1 MNNINENN
9 KILNISFNQDNS
21 RFSVSTEKGFKI
33 YETYPLQR
41 EYENNIGSGLKFTE
55 MYYNS
60 NILVLVSGGEN
71 PKFSEKKIIIWD
83 DSLNKIIG
91 KKNFFKKIKNVK
103 IKGEKIYIICEN
115 NIYIFNIKTLENI
128 EIIETSENNKGLF
141 SINSLENFDVIAFLA
156 YIKNIDENN
165 KNIKNVYIKI
175 KNYEKSFELN
185 IDTKEETVS
194 YICLNNMGNLL
205 AVANEKGNEI
215 KIYSCLSGDLLRC
228 LYRGME
234 KAEINYICFDKSSSY
249 LAVTSDRGTIHI
261 WSMRGIFQQLIDI
274 NKINGYD
281 FFIDNNDKNDEDK
294 IKNEI
299 KDNNELP
306 KNKALLFSNYEK
318 SFARIKLQTNKSIC
332 AFHENNIIIAITYEG
347 KYYQAKLDTKIGGHC
362 QIIGDIDLKI

>member
-1 MNNINENN
+1 MKNINENN

-33 YETYPLQR
+33 YDTYPLQR
-41 EYENNIGSGLKFTE
+41 EYDNNIGSGLKFTE

-60 NILVLVSGGEN
+60 NILILVSGGEN

-83 DSLNKIIG
+83 DSLNKVIG
-91 KKNFFKKIKNVK
+91 EINFFKKIKNVK
-103 IKGEKIYIICEN
+103 IKGEKIYIVCEN

-128 EIIETSENNKGLF
+128 EIIETSENYKGLF
-141 SINSLENFDVIAFLA
+141 SINSQENIDVIAYLAFL
-156 YIKNIDENN
+156 KNVDEND
-165 KNIKNVYIKI
+165 KNMKNVYIKI
-175 KNYEKSFELN
+175 KDYEKSFELN
-185 IDTKEETVS
+185 IDTKEETIS

-215 KIYSCLSGDLLRC
+215 KIYSCLCGDSLRC

-234 KAEINYICFDKSSSY
+234 KAEINYICFDKNSNY

-274 NKINGYD
+274 NKKSNEC
-281 FFIDNNDKNDEDK
+281 FIDNFEKSDEDK
-294 IKNEI
+294 IKNEN
-299 KDNNELP
+299 KYNNELP
-306 KNKALLFSNYEK
+306 KNKTSLFSKNEK

-332 AFHENNIIIAITYEG
+332 SFQDNNIIIAITYEG
-347 KYYQAKLDTKIGGHC
+347 KYYQAQLDTKIGGHC
-362 QIIGDIDLKI
+362 QIMGEIDLKI